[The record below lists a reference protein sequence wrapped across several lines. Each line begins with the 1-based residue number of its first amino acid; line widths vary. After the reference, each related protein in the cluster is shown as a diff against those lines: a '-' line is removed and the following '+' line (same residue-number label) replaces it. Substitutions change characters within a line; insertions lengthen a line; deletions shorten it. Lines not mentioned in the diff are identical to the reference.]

1 MNSIINENNI
11 NLNSSHKSNNILGK
25 IEENKSNNYKNNFY
39 SNTEVNNQ
47 QKDIHNF
54 FGINENQIMNNQNIL
69 YKKNGFTFPFP
80 WQQILTW
87 IVFILNFT
95 FFLIFTFPIYK
106 QNKSFSNII
115 LIIFLILTLITLFFS
130 FISTFIDTSDNLFRK
145 EIEKKK
151 IFLKK
156 KKHYILEIS
165 KEHPFCIICC
175 SNILENS
182 KHCKKC
188 NKCIENFDHHC
199 NWLNNCIGKY
209 NYTFFYT
216 LLLILILNFFFI
228 SIICAYAFFNSS
240 KKSKKKSNMLL
251 I

>member
-1 MNSIINENNI
+1 MNSIINENSI
-11 NLNSSHKSNNILGK
+11 NLNSNHKSNNILGK
-25 IEENKSNNYKNNFY
+25 IEENKSNKYKNNFY

-95 FFLIFTFPIYK
+95 FFFIFTFPIYNK
-106 QNKSFSNII
+106 KLNKSFSNII
-115 LIIFLILTLITLFFS
+115 LIIFLILTLITLFFG

-151 IFLKK
+151 IFLKN

-165 KEHPFCIICC
+165 KENPFCIICC

-209 NYTFFYT
+209 NYTFF
-216 LLLILILNFFFI
+216 IL
-228 SIICAYAFFNSS
+228 CC
-240 KKSKKKSNMLL
+240 
-251 I
+251 